1 MNYLRRQKWKEE
13 EIEKNKE
20 VADKWELKMQRRK
33 SKEISKKDTL
43 GKTRIINWALWEKVP
58 EIPQVPIL

>member
-43 GKTRIINWALWEKVP
+43 GKTRIINWAL
-58 EIPQVPIL
+58 